1 MAGAVHAGQ
10 RSAIEVLDILRPQS
24 LTSKDYFLLKEINE
38 KYQEHQHIPVS
49 EWLNY
54 KWTLMLPTLTLLM
67 AWAALKMRNTYS
79 HLIVPF

>member
-38 KYQEHQHIPVS
+38 KYQEQQHKPVS

-54 KWTLMLPTLTLLM
+54 KWTLMLPTLTLFM
-67 AWAALKMRNTYS
+67 TWAAFKMRNSYS